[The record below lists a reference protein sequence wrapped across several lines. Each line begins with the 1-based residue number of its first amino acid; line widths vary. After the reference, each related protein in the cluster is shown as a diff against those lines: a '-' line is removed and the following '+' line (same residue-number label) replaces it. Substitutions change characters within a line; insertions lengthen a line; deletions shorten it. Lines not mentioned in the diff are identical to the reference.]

1 MILDGVTDPYAALG
15 VPTVINCAGPMTAV
29 GGTRMDEQ
37 VVQAYAAASRSFCR
51 IEDLQRAAGRVIAGV
66 TGAESGY
73 VTSGA
78 AAAVTLGV
86 AACLAG
92 LDPAIMDRLP
102 DARGLPDG
110 VLIHATHRNPY
121 DHMVRAAGARIVEFE
136 DLEEMAAHAS
146 GPSTVAAFFHAEAE
160 EIGPAFGPFT
170 AVAHARGLPVVV
182 DAAAAQP
189 PASNLTRFIEQ
200 GADLVAFSGGKAIR
214 GPQST
219 GILAGRAD
227 LIVSVALQTQDM
239 DVTPSTWRRSDL
251 VEQGV
256 TLDPPGQGLGR
267 GMKVGREDIVALL
280 TALERYV
287 ERDHGAEAAG
297 WYATVTYLADE
308 LDAIDGLTAT
318 VLDHNPFGPRHVPS
332 TLVRVNPDV
341 YGLDATQLVHRLAG
355 HHPPVVV
362 NDHEVDSGTLILNP
376 ESVLE
381 RERATIVQAF
391 RRPRQHAREQRPSDN

>member
-1 MILDGVTDPYAALG
+1 MILNGVADPYAALG
-15 VPTVINCAGPMTAV
+15 VPTVINCAGPMTSV
-29 GGTRMDEQ
+29 GGTRMDTQ
-37 VVQAYAAASRSFCR
+37 VVQAYAAAARSFCR
-51 IEDLQRAAGRVIAGV
+51 IEDLQRAAGRVIAGI
-66 TGAESGY
+66 TGSESGY

-78 AAAVTLGV
+78 AAGVTLSV

-92 LDPAIMDRLP
+92 LDPTIMDRLP
-102 DARGLPDG
+102 DARGIPNK
-110 VLIHATHRNPY
+110 VLIHAAHRNPY

-136 DLEEMAAHAS
+136 DLEQMAAHAS
-146 GPSTVAAFFHAEAE
+146 GPSAVAAFFHAEAE

-170 AVAHARGLPVVV
+170 AVAHAHGLPVIV
-182 DAAAAQP
+182 DAAAAHP
-189 PASNLTRFIEQ
+189 PASNLTRFIKE

-227 LIVSVALQTQDM
+227 LIVSVALQNQDM

-256 TLDPPGQGLGR
+256 TLAPPGQGLGR
-267 GMKVGREDIVALL
+267 SMKVGREDIVALL

-287 ERDHGAEAAG
+287 EKDHAAEAAG

-308 LDAIDGLTAT
+308 LNAIEGLAAT

-332 TLVRVNPDV
+332 TLVRVDHDV

-362 NDHEVDSGTLILNP
+362 NDHEVDSGILILNP
-376 ESVLE
+376 ENVLQ
-381 RERATIVQAF
+381 RERATVVKAF
-391 RRPRQHAREQRPSDN
+391 QQPRQHA